1 MVPENG
7 FPGRVPTSVAL
18 ALLESLR
25 DVDTPSDPGALTE
38 TDLPL
43 VLQRRLGL
51 SGVVVD
57 QIRRYANRPRGD
69 LPAAEVASLFALIGR
84 RDDAA
89 RIFVEAGQRI
99 ARDALEARGLPAR
112 VGLRMLPRALRERR
126 ALERVRHLARTV
138 SPGGRVLLQRRPHAL
153 IVERALPAA
162 AAEGGVGCALLEG
175 AIQYVL
181 LDYRVGGFRIVHS
194 RCEGQDEARC
204 EWVLE
209 TADEETL
216 LPERA
221 VPGGDPEGERPGPVP
236 EGNRPESDPEEG
248 RPGSHPGDARP
259 RSRESGDGSETVHA
273 EPAAGG

>member
-1 MVPENG
+1 MAQENG
-7 FPGRVPTSVAL
+7 LSGRVPTGVAL

-25 DVDTPSDPGALTE
+25 DVDTPSDPGALAE

-57 QIRRYANRPRGD
+57 QIRRYADRPRGNV
-69 LPAAEVASLFALIGR
+69 PAAEVASLFNLIGR

-99 ARDALEARGLPAR
+99 ARNALEGRGLPAR
-112 VGLRMLPRALRERR
+112 IGLRLLPRALRERR
-126 ALERVRHLARTV
+126 ALGRVRQLARTV
-138 SPGGRVLLQRRPHAL
+138 SPGGRVLLRRRPHAL
-153 IVERALPAA
+153 IVEHGLPAA
-162 AAEGGVGCALLEG
+162 AAGGGVGCALLEG

-181 LDYRVGGFRIVHS
+181 LDYRVGGLRIIHR
-194 RCEGQDEARC
+194 RCEGQDGARC

-209 TADEETL
+209 TADGESRPRE
-216 LPERA
+216 PA
-221 VPGGDPEGERPGPVP
+221 APAADPEGRDRASGPEHDDPGA
-236 EGNRPESDPEEG
+236 DPEADC
-248 RPGSHPGDARP
+248 PGSH
-259 RSRESGDGSETVHA
+259 REDDGSGPHEGLDGPETVHA